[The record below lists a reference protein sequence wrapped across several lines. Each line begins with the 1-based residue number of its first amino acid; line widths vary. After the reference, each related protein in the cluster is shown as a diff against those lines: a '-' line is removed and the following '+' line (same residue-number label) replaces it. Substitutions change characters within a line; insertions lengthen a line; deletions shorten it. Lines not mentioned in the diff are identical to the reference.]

1 MSNCPISKMKECI
14 FAKYKNNAAIIGWI
28 MASFFYFY
36 EVILR
41 VSPSVMTEQLM
52 EYFQI
57 SATSLGWLSTS
68 YYMSYFILQIPCGMI
83 VDKYG
88 PRRVITISSL
98 ICVAGTVIFCTQQNF
113 FLAMFGRM
121 MIGVGSACAFISCL
135 KLATDWFAPH
145 RFALVAGVANM
156 MGTLGA
162 TLSGRPLATLV
173 NNYGWQNACLCLA
186 AIGLCL
192 APLIWIFVHDKKHAH
207 DHDIS
212 LKKSLAA
219 ILKNKQLWLVG
230 IIGGVLYLPITA
242 FAELWGVPYLMRVY
256 GINNQVASQAT
267 VMIFIGM
274 AIGGPVFSYVSKHL
288 RSYKKTMLLCAFVA
302 SLLFVGVSLADRFS
316 YNSMFIMLFGIG
328 FMIGGQVLAFTLA
341 RNNTHDRFNGT
352 AMGFTNGLIS
362 LVGMIFQPFL
372 GKILDFFW
380 SGEIAENGVRI
391 YTIENYQWAIF
402 TLSLALIAS
411 VVMLLFVKDNYSK
424 KDKDIVVLH

>member
-1 MSNCPISKMKECI
+1 MTNCPITKIKDCVT
-14 FAKYKNNAAIIGWI
+14 AKLRKNAAVIGWI

-83 VDKYG
+83 VDHYG

-98 ICVAGTVIFCTQQNF
+98 ICVSGTVIFCTQQNF

-121 MIGVGSACAFISCL
+121 LIGVGSACAFISCL
-135 KLATDWFAPH
+135 KLATDWFSPH
-145 RFALVAGVANM
+145 RFALIAGIANM

-173 NNYGWQNACLCLA
+173 DNYGWQNACLCLA

-192 APLIWIFVHDKKHAH
+192 TPLIWIFVHDKKHTH
-207 DHDIS
+207 SHEVS
-212 LKKSLAA
+212 LRKSLSV
-219 ILKNKQLWLVG
+219 ILKTKQLWLIG

-242 FAELWGVPYLMRVY
+242 FAELWGVPYMMRVY
-256 GINNQVASQAT
+256 SINNQVASQAT

-274 AIGGPVFSYVSKHL
+274 AIGGPVFSYISKHL
-288 RSYKKTMLLCAFVA
+288 RSYKKTMLLCATMA
-302 SLLFVGVSLADRFS
+302 SILFVGVSLADRFS
-316 YNSMFIMLFGIG
+316 YDTMFIMLFAIG

-341 RNNTHDRFNGT
+341 RNSTHDRFNGT

-362 LVGMIFQPFL
+362 MVGLIFQPFL
-372 GKILDFFW
+372 GKILDIFW

-402 TLSLALIAS
+402 TLSFTLVAS
-411 VVMLLFVKDNYSK
+411 VILLLFVKDNYSTK
-424 KDKDIVVLH
+424 HNNTVALH